1 MRYSPLSGRA
11 AAEPARALRQGL
23 TGADRPPSAG
33 SRPGRPSARPGWPPL
48 VAVAHGSAD
57 PRAAVAIT
65 DLMAVVRAR
74 ARRAGL
80 PRLPVRA
87 AYLGHALPSVPDVLE
102 ALCAEPP
109 GPAHARRAVVVLPL
123 LLTAAYHSDTD
134 LPAVLRE
141 AASRHPRLRIYYGDP
156 LGPHPNLLGALERR
170 LAEAGTSAA
179 AGAPVG
185 DTAVVLAAAGSS
197 RPAANTTVAEVAAAW
212 QSLRG
217 WRAVVPA
224 FASAASPRPAEAV
237 TRLRRA
243 GAPRVVVASYLLAPG
258 YFADRV
264 REASLAAG
272 ADAASAALGA
282 APEVADV
289 ILERY
294 LQATVGL
301 RAATVSAGA
310 LSPSVRAAAAPA

>member
-11 AAEPARALRQGL
+11 AALPTRALGQAL
-23 TGADRPPSAG
+23 TGG
-33 SRPGRPSARPGWPPL
+33 GRPRTARSRSARPPARQAWPPL

-57 PRAAVAIT
+57 PRAAAAIT
-65 DLMAVVRAR
+65 DLMAVVRDR

-80 PRLPVRA
+80 PGLPVRA
-87 AYLGHALPSVPDVLE
+87 AYLGHAKPSVPDVLE
-102 ALCAEPP
+102 ALGEERPP
-109 GPAHARRAVVVLPL
+109 EPAHGRRAVVVLPL

-141 AASRHPRLRIYYGDP
+141 AASRLPRLRIGYGDP
-156 LGPHPNLLGALERR
+156 LGPHPGLLGALERR
-170 LAEAGTSAA
+170 LSEAGTSAA
-179 AGAPVG
+179 AVAPIS

-197 RPAANTTVAEVAAAW
+197 RPAANVAVAQVAAAW
-212 QSLRG
+212 QAARG
-217 WRAVVPA
+217 WRCVIPA
-224 FASAASPRPAEAV
+224 FAAAASPAPAEAV

-264 REASLAAG
+264 RDASLAVG
-272 ADAASAALGA
+272 ADAVSAALGA

-294 LQATVGL
+294 LRATASL
-301 RAATVSAGA
+301 RTATVSAGA
-310 LSPSVRAAAAPA
+310 LPSAAAPG